1 MTVTEIR
8 KKAKELKV
16 KNYARLAKGELI
28 RAIQQAEGNS
38 DCYEKIGDCGQT
50 DCCWRSDCQV

>member
-8 KKAKELKV
+8 KKAKELKI
-16 KNYARLAKGELI
+16 KNYARLPKDQLI
-28 RAIQQAEGNS
+28 WAIQQAEGNS
-38 DCYEKIGDCGQT
+38 DCYGKIVDCGQT